1 MRLKKTRE
9 NQLEKTKTQFFQTI
23 ANEEERSSKLS
34 KRFVQLMGSKT
45 YYYNSRGEALEVQQ
59 PLRGLKKSATSKMGS
74 QVGTSQAVT
83 QQSSKRFLTN
93 H

>member
-23 ANEEERSSKLS
+23 ANEEERSSKLN

-45 YYYNSRGEALEVQQ
+45 YYYNSRGEALEV
-59 PLRGLKKSATSKMGS
+59 
-74 QVGTSQAVT
+74 
-83 QQSSKRFLTN
+83 
-93 H
+93 